1 MKLAEGQ
8 NGSVLRREGTILLDS
23 LDGTYIALLPASRIP
38 AMASGEQ
45 VVAMEAHERSK
56 VNMDVTHIT
65 TGANKV
71 QAGSTV
77 GDKTIPAYTGKGVVV
92 GISDAGF
99 DYTHPM
105 FFVALWL
112 QAKPT
117 LTREEVI
124 TTLSYGEVDAYAGL
138 LDILGVTTAIP
149 TLSQKL
155 AGVTLQGRTLCIEG
169 ITEPTTVNIY
179 TLNGQKVF
187 STQTADGRINLP
199 SLPAAVYAVQC
210 GTLGSSLIRM

>member
-1 MKLAEGQ
+1 MKKLLTIVFALIGLLTTFNVSAQTDSWSSKVSPLLHQQIVEQQVSARRAPSGEPTETYVGALVKLAEGQ

-23 LDGTYIALLPASRIP
+23 LDGTYIALLPTSRIP

-77 GDKTIPAYTGKGVVV
+77 GDKIIPAYTGKGVVV

-124 TTLSYGEVDAYAGL
+124 TTLS
-138 LDILGVTTAIP
+138 
-149 TLSQKL
+149 
-155 AGVTLQGRTLCIEG
+155 RTCKK
-169 ITEPTTVNIY
+169 P
-179 TLNGQKVF
+179 
-187 STQTADGRINLP
+187 
-199 SLPAAVYAVQC
+199 
-210 GTLGSSLIRM
+210 